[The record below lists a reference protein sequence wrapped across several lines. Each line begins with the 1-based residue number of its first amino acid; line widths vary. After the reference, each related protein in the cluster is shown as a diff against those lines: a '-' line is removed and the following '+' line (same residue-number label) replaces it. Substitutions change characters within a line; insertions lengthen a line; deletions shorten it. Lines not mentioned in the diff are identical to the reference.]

1 MSRSRSWV
9 VSLAMLVAL
18 GLLIVGGLATYRIS
32 WSEGFKMG
40 QLTAGAADGAL
51 PPSSFGYPGL
61 LLTLGVIF
69 LLLIV
74 VGRFFR
80 FWAWGPWM
88 MTGGAWRSGHGPQAH
103 GWARHAHGHHGHVP
117 PWCQGWEEPSGAEG
131 AQVEPQAESG
141 AARAAHRSA
150 L

>member
-1 MSRSRSWV
+1 MV
-9 VSLAMLVAL
+9 VSLAAL
-18 GLLIVGGLATYRIS
+18 ITIGLLIVGGLAIYRIS

-40 QLTAGAADGAL
+40 QLTAGAADGVL

-74 VGRFFR
+74 AGRFFR

-88 MTGGAWRSGHGPQAH
+88 MAGGPGRWAGGPQAH
-103 GWARHAHGHHGHVP
+103 GWARHWHRHHGHMP
-117 PWCQGWEEPSGAEG
+117 PWCWGWEEASGAEG
-131 AQVEPQAESG
+131 EQPESEAEPG
-141 AARAAHRSA
+141 AAQAAQRSA
-150 L
+150 P